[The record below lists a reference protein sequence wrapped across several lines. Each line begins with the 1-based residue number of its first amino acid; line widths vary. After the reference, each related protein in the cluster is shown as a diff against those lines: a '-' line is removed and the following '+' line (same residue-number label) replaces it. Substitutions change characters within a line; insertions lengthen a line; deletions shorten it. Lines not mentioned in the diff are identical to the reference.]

1 MWFTVARGTGWST
14 RTSYFLLENGLLWHW
29 EPNNSKERTG
39 ECNRKTFDGG
49 GQEKDDLIAW
59 CRVQLDDDRL
69 LITWAAESDTPVID
83 NEQRD
88 DAQSKPSQ
96 PYPLHHPRL
105 PSVILVNKTGYTD
118 NMLVL

>member
-1 MWFTVARGTGWST
+1 MARGYRLVHENVLFCYTEWPVMT
-14 RTSYFLLENGLLWHW
+14 LRTQQQS
-29 EPNNSKERTG
+29 RTDW
-39 ECNRKTFDGG
+39 RVKTLDGG

-105 PSVILVNKTGYTD
+105 PCVILVNKTGYTD